1 MLHEHAHVEMGQIT
15 ATKRVRG
22 FWLTTSF
29 RVVSPLSCGSCGGAK
44 NRRGAL
50 GKEEEVPLASTP
62 HSLTGVNMEG
72 EKKQNNNNRKNQ
84 YPYHAHI
91 SRN

>member
-1 MLHEHAHVEMGQIT
+1 MLHEHAHVERGQIT
-15 ATKRVRG
+15 ARKRVRG

-29 RVVSPLSCGSCGGAK
+29 RVVNPLSCGSCGGAK

-62 HSLTGVNMEG
+62 HSLAGVNTEG
-72 EKKQNNNNRKNQ
+72 GKKTKTTTEKTN
-84 YPYHAHI
+84 I
-91 SRN
+91 LIMLT